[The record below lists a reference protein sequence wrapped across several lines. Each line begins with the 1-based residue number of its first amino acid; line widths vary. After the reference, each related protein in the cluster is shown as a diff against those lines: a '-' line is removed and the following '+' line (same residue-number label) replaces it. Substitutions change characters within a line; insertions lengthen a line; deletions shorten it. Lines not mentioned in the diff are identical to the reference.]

1 MYWAFIDDKFLHQI
15 RFVDDIVLC
24 AKPLLELDT
33 MPDTAFQAKYIKMNM
48 SWTKLSEDDID
59 IMTKK

>member
-1 MYWAFIDDKFLHQI
+1 MDWAFIDDKFLHQI

-48 SWTKLSEDDID
+48 S
-59 IMTKK
+59 